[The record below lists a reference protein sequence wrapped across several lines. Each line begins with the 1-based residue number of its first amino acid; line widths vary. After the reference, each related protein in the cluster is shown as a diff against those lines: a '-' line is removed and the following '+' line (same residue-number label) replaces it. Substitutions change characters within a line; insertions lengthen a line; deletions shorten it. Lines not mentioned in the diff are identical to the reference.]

1 MENAIF
7 NTAEIVAY
15 LHQIGMP
22 VAAKAFSSDAESEE
36 VQNRY
41 VASWFRLY
49 FGREQAYQLF
59 REMECQVSQS
69 INHLV

>member
-15 LHQIGMP
+15 LHQIGMTD
-22 VAAKAFSSDAESEE
+22 AAKAFSSDAGSEE

-41 VASWFRLY
+41 VASWFQLY
-49 FGREQAYQLF
+49 FGRDQAYQLF
-59 REMECQVSQS
+59 REMECRVSQS
-69 INHLV
+69 IGHLI